1 MNYNFFDLFLILFIL
16 FGGIIGFK
24 RGVIKQIVI
33 TFGIIIVLFIS
44 FNMKDSLSLLMY
56 KTLPFFTTGILNNYS
71 SLNIIIYELSAFLLL
86 FSLLTTILVIFIKI
100 SKIVEK
106 LLRVTVILA
115 IPSKILGFILG
126 IIENY
131 LISLVFLV
139 VLLNPTFNIKTLP
152 DSKVSNFILKNT
164 PIVSIYTDKYIDSF
178 NEIKDLLED
187 KNKYDD
193 KIFNCKLQK
202 ILINNKIVSKESIDY
217 LIKSGKIYKKCK

>member
-1 MNYNFFDLFLILFIL
+1 MVKHN
-16 FGGIIGFK
+16 
-24 RGVIKQIVI
+24 I
-33 TFGIIIVLFIS
+33 TS
-44 FNMKDSLSLLMY
+44 
-56 KTLPFFTTGILNNYS
+56 
-71 SLNIIIYELSAFLLL
+71 IIIYELSAFLLL

-217 LIKSGKIYKKCK
+217 LIKSGKIYKGTLKMEKSLWSVCIADALKVKL

>member
-1 MNYNFFDLFLILFIL
+1 
-16 FGGIIGFK
+16 
-24 RGVIKQIVI
+24 
-33 TFGIIIVLFIS
+33 
-44 FNMKDSLSLLMY
+44 MKNSLSLLMY